1 MGLFDSSI
9 GGGVDAQPPDN
20 ARAAFEYYV
29 SQGLSPV
36 QAAGIVGNL
45 QGESGQGLNP
55 NAVNR
60 GDGRDGSDSVGI
72 GQWNSTRAQALK
84 DFAAAKGVPW
94 NDLNTQLEF
103 LHTEL
108 KGPERGAYDRL
119 MAAKTPEEAGQAM
132 LAFERPKDWNKPG
145 AHPERGQYAAKV
157 FSAYG
162 GGQPQLAQ
170 ASPAA
175 PANGLPGAGG
185 LLSVPPQ
192 PQQPGGLLNAL
203 TGASGLFNGLKGE
216 DLRQTTPPANLGI
229 RGDIPSP
236 TPQGGGS
243 MFAQI
248 PAEQP
253 MQAPPIFAAPRK
265 QIDLSKLRAA
275 FKAPTFYR
283 G

>member
-1 MGLFDSSI
+1 MALDPST
-9 GGGVDAQPPDN
+9 DN
-20 ARAAFEYYV
+20 ARIAFEYYV

-60 GDGRDGSDSVGI
+60 GDGRDGSDSIGI
-72 GQWNSTRAQALK
+72 GQWNSTRAQALREY
-84 DFAAAKGVPW
+84 AAAKGVPW

-103 LHTEL
+103 LHQEL

-157 FSAYG
+157 FATYG
-162 GGQPQLAQ
+162 GGQPV
-170 ASPAA
+170 AA
-175 PANGLPGAGG
+175 PASPIAPPGAP
-185 LLSVPPQ
+185 LQIAPQSPPIFAQQQAQ
-192 PQQPGGLLNAL
+192 PSQ
-203 TGASGLFNGLKGE
+203 GAGLF
-216 DLRQTTPPANLGI
+216 
-229 RGDIPSP
+229 
-236 TPQGGGS
+236 
-243 MFAQI
+243 AQM
-248 PAEQP
+248 PAEQ
-253 MQAPPIFAAPRK
+253 MQAPPIFFAPRR
-265 QIDLSKLRAA
+265 QPDLSKLRSA
-275 FKAPTFYR
+275 FKAPMFSR

>member
-1 MGLFDSSI
+1 MALDDSS
-9 GGGVDAQPPDN
+9 VAPQDN
-20 ARAAFEYYV
+20 ARVAFEYYI

-60 GDGRDGSDSVGI
+60 GDGRDGSDSIGI

-103 LHTEL
+103 LHQEL
-108 KGPERGAYDRL
+108 RGPERGAYDRL

-145 AHPERGQYAAKV
+145 AHPERGQYAARV

-162 GGQPQLAQ
+162 GGQPQPAP
-170 ASPAA
+170 ASPVA
-175 PANGLPGAGG
+175 PPSAPLQIAPQT
-185 LLSVPPQ
+185 PPIFPQAQ
-192 PQQPGGLLNAL
+192 PQQQAQ
-203 TGASGLFNGLKGE
+203 GLFE
-216 DLRQTTPPANLGI
+216 Q
-229 RGDIPSP
+229 
-236 TPQGGGS
+236 
-243 MFAQI
+243 M
-248 PAEQP
+248 PAEQ
-253 MQAPPIFAAPRK
+253 MQAPPIFFAPRR
-265 QIDLSKLRAA
+265 QPDLSKLRTA
-275 FKAPTFYR
+275 FKAPIFSR

>member
-1 MGLFDSSI
+1 MARDPST
-9 GGGVDAQPPDN
+9 DN
-20 ARAAFEYYV
+20 ARVAFDYYV

-60 GDGRDGSDSVGI
+60 GDGRDGSDSIGI

-84 DFAAAKGVPW
+84 EYAAAKGVPW

-103 LHTEL
+103 LHQEL

-119 MAAKTPEEAGQAM
+119 MAARTPEEAGQAM

-145 AHPERGQYAAKV
+145 AHPERGQYAARV

-162 GGQPQLAQ
+162 GGQ
-170 ASPAA
+170 AA
-175 PANGLPGAGG
+175 
-185 LLSVPPQ
+185 
-192 PQQPGGLLNAL
+192 
-203 TGASGLFNGLKGE
+203 
-216 DLRQTTPPANLGI
+216 
-229 RGDIPSP
+229 P
-236 TPQGGGS
+236 TPQASVSPPGATLVAPQAPPI
-243 MFAQI
+243 FAQAPQQAQPSQGLFAQM
-248 PAEQP
+248 PAEQ
-253 MQAPPIFAAPRK
+253 MQAPPIFFAPRR
-265 QIDLSKLRAA
+265 QPDLSKLRAA
-275 FKAPTFYR
+275 FKAPVFSR

>member
-1 MGLFDSSI
+1 LALDPST
-9 GGGVDAQPPDN
+9 APDN
-20 ARAAFEYYV
+20 ARIAFDYYV

-103 LHTEL
+103 LHQEL

-145 AHPERGQYAAKV
+145 AHPERAQYAARV

-162 GGQPQLAQ
+162 GGQPAPAPQ
-170 ASPAA
+170 PAA
-175 PANGLPGAGG
+175 PPGAP
-185 LLSVPPQ
+185 LQIAPQ
-192 PQQPGGLLNAL
+192 
-203 TGASGLFNGLKGE
+203 T
-216 DLRQTTPPANLGI
+216 
-229 RGDIPSP
+229 
-236 TPQGGGS
+236 
-243 MFAQI
+243 
-248 PAEQP
+248 
-253 MQAPPIFAAPRK
+253 PPIFAQQSAPQQQAQGGGLFSQMPAEQMQQQPPIFFPQRR
-265 QIDLSKLRAA
+265 QPDLSKLRAA
-275 FKAPTFYR
+275 FKAPMFSR

>member
-1 MGLFDSSI
+1 MALDPST
-9 GGGVDAQPPDN
+9 APDN
-20 ARAAFEYYV
+20 ARVAFDYYV

-84 DFAAAKGVPW
+84 EFAAQKGTNW

-108 KGPERGAYDRL
+108 KGPEKAAYDRL
-119 MAAKTPEEAGQAM
+119 TAAKTPEEAGQAM

-157 FSAYG
+157 FAAYG
-162 GGQPQLAQ
+162 GG
-170 ASPAA
+170 A
-175 PANGLPGAGG
+175 PAPPAG
-185 LLSVPPQ
+185 P
-192 PQQPGGLLNAL
+192 PGGLLAQPAQPAMPL
-203 TGASGLFNGLKGE
+203 SL
-216 DLRQTTPPANLGI
+216 TPPPA
-229 RGDIPSP
+229 
-236 TPQGGGS
+236 PQL
-243 MFAQI
+243 FQQPQAQQAAAPFEQI
-248 PAEQP
+248 PP
-253 MQAPPIFAAPRK
+253 MQLQQIAAPQRRSP
-265 QIDLSKLRAA
+265 DLSKLKAA
-275 FKAPTFYR
+275 FGQAPLFRR

>member
-1 MGLFDSSI
+1 LALDPS
-9 GGGVDAQPPDN
+9 APDN
-20 ARAAFEYYV
+20 ARIAYDYYV

-103 LHTEL
+103 LHQEL

-145 AHPERGQYAAKV
+145 AHPERAQYAARV

-162 GGQPQLAQ
+162 SGQPALAPQPAATAPSNAPLQIAPQAPPMFAQ
-170 ASPAA
+170 APQQA
-175 PANGLPGAGG
+175 PQQAGG
-185 LLSVPPQ
+185 LFGQ
-192 PQQPGGLLNAL
+192 
-203 TGASGLFNGLKGE
+203 
-216 DLRQTTPPANLGI
+216 
-229 RGDIPSP
+229 
-236 TPQGGGS
+236 
-243 MFAQI
+243 M
-248 PAEQP
+248 PAEQ
-253 MQAPPIFAAPRK
+253 MQQQPPIFFPQRR
-265 QIDLSKLRAA
+265 QPDLSKLRAA
-275 FKAPTFYR
+275 FKAPMFSR